1 MIPHPVRTLSSALAL
16 LVGLLHH
23 LVFPHLVL
31 ADEAVDDNAFV
42 VTATPLFMQLEHLEK
57 NPPIN
62 DPAPIWEYLDTE
74 LQARVEQALER
85 LDLMGAVKKKKLGV
99 VLLDITNIKKPRM
112 ASINGDKMM
121 YAASLPKIAILLAAF
136 EKIAAG
142 QMELNHETEELM
154 KAMIQRSSNSA
165 STELMHRVGKENI
178 AKVLL
183 SPKYRLYD
191 PLRGGGL
198 WVGKDYAKAGLWRR
212 DPLNNLSHGA
222 TPIEVARFYYMLE
235 TGKLVSPFY
244 SRKMKEIL
252 GQTYIRHKFAKALL
266 EIDPFAHILR
276 KSGSWRTFHAD
287 SAVIRH
293 GGHAYIAV
301 GLSNDPEG
309 GEWLA
314 KIAKEFDAI
323 ILEDRS

>member
-1 MIPHPVRTLSSALAL
+1 
-16 LVGLLHH
+16 
-23 LVFPHLVL
+23 
-31 ADEAVDDNAFV
+31 
-42 VTATPLFMQLEHLEK
+42 MQLEHLEK
-57 NPPIN
+57 NPPVN

-85 LDLMGAVKKKKLGV
+85 LNLMGAVKKKKLGL
-99 VLLDITNIKKPRM
+99 VLLDITNIKKPRL
-112 ASINGDKMM
+112 ASINGDKML
-121 YAASLPKIAILLAAF
+121 YAASLPKIAILLASF

-142 QMELNHETEELM
+142 EMELNHETEELM

-178 AKVLL
+178 ARVLL

-212 DPLNNLSHGA
+212 DPINNLSHGA

-244 SRKMKEIL
+244 SQKMKEIL

-266 EIDPFAHILR
+266 EIDPYAHILR

-301 GLSNDPEG
+301 GLSNDPKG
-309 GEWLA
+309 GEWLSD
-314 KIAKEFDAI
+314 IAKEFDAI
-323 ILEDRS
+323 ILNKRS